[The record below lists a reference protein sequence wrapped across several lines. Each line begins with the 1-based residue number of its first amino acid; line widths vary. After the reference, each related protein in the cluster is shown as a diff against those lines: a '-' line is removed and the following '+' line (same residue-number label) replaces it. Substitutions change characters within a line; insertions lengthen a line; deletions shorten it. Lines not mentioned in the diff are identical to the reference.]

1 MIDLHSHTNRSDGT
15 LSPEELVGLAAQKG
29 LSALAITDHDTL
41 EGYEAAVPYADCLNL
56 ELVCGIELSASFL
69 GRTIHVLG
77 YFLGDPPGQHF
88 RDHLGCIQKSRQER
102 NHRLAE
108 KLQSLGLD
116 VSAEEAEA
124 LGLSQTG
131 RPHFARIL
139 MRKGYVTDIRQAFD
153 RYLDESAPAFV
164 ARKDAS
170 ADNVLRWI
178 REAGGI
184 SSWAHPARFFRDREL
199 AADAAVAELAAKGL
213 SAVEAFHSD
222 HDVAEAS
229 LLKTIA
235 ERLDLGVTGGSDFH
249 NPETARLQLGG
260 LRLPDSLLEDL
271 RSRAARVSAPSGP
284 S

>member
-1 MIDLHSHTNRSDGT
+1 MIDLHSHTDRSDGT

-41 EGYEAAVPYADCLNL
+41 EGYEAAVPHAAGLDL

-77 YFLGDPPGQHF
+77 YFLGDPPGEQF

-102 NHRLAE
+102 NHRLAA

-124 LGLSQTG
+124 LGHSQTG

-139 MRKGYVTDIRQAFD
+139 MRKGYVADIRQAFD

-170 ADNVLRWI
+170 TDNVLRWI
-178 REAGGI
+178 HEAGGI
-184 SSWAHPARFFRDREL
+184 SSWAHPARFFRGTEL
-199 AADAAVAELAAKGL
+199 AADEAVAELAVKGL
-213 SAVEAFHSD
+213 NAVEAFHSD
-222 HDVAEAS
+222 HDASEAN

-249 NPETARLQLGG
+249 NPETARVQLGG

-271 RSRAARVSAPSGP
+271 RGRAARISAPSKP

>member
-1 MIDLHSHTNRSDGT
+1 MIDLHSHTDRSDGT
-15 LSPEELVGLAAQKG
+15 LSPEELVGLAVQKG

-41 EGYEAAVPYADCLNL
+41 EGYEAAVPHAARLDL
-56 ELVCGIELSASFL
+56 ELVCGIELSASFQ

-77 YFLGDPPGQHF
+77 YFLGDPPGEEF
-88 RDHLGCIQKSRQER
+88 RDHLGCIQKSRRER
-102 NHRLAE
+102 NHRLAA

-116 VSAEEAEA
+116 VTAEEAEA
-124 LGLSQTG
+124 LGHSQTG

-139 MRKGYVTDIRQAFD
+139 MRKGYVADVRQAFD

-170 ADNVLRWI
+170 ADNALRWI

-199 AADAAVAELAAKGL
+199 AVDETVAELAAKGL
-213 SAVEAFHSD
+213 HAVEAFHGD
-222 HDVAEAS
+222 HEPS
-229 LLKTIA
+229 ETNLLKTVA

-249 NPETARLQLGG
+249 NPETARVQLGG
-260 LRLPDSLLEDL
+260 LKLPNSLLEDL
-271 RSRAARVSAPSGP
+271 RGRAARAFTPSGP

>member
-1 MIDLHSHTNRSDGT
+1 MVDLHSHTDRSDGT

-41 EGYEAAVPYADCLNL
+41 EGYEVVAAHADRLDL

-69 GRTIHVLG
+69 DGTIHVLG
-77 YFLGDPPGQHF
+77 YFLGDPPGAQF

-102 NHRLAE
+102 NHRLAA

-116 VSAEEAEA
+116 VTAEEAEA

-131 RPHFARIL
+131 RPHFARVL
-139 MRKGYVTDIRQAFD
+139 MRKGYVADIRQAFD

-184 SSWAHPARFFRDREL
+184 SSWAHPARFFRDRKL
-199 AADAAVAELAAKGL
+199 AVDDTVAELAAKGL
-213 SAVEAFHSD
+213 NALEAFHSD
-222 HDVAEAS
+222 HEAS
-229 LLKTIA
+229 ETHLLKAIA
-235 ERLDLGVTGGSDFH
+235 ERMDLGVTGGSDFH
-249 NPETARLQLGG
+249 NPETARVQLGG
-260 LRLPDSLLEDL
+260 LRLPNYLLEQL
-271 RSRAARVSAPSGP
+271 RGRTARMSPPPELS
-284 S
+284 

>member
-1 MIDLHSHTNRSDGT
+1 MIDLHSHTDRSDGT
-15 LSPEELVGLAAQKG
+15 LSPEELVGLAVQKG

-41 EGYEAAVPYADCLNL
+41 EGYEAAVPHAAGLGL

-77 YFLGDPPGQHF
+77 YFLGDPPGEDF
-88 RDHLGCIQKSRQER
+88 RNHLGCIQKSRQER
-102 NHRLAE
+102 NHRLAA

-116 VSAEEAEA
+116 VSTEEAEA
-124 LGLSQTG
+124 LGHSQTG

-170 ADNVLRWI
+170 ADNVLRWM

-184 SSWAHPARFFRDREL
+184 SSWAHPARFFRDRDL
-199 AADAAVAELAAKGL
+199 AADEVVAELAAKGL
-213 SAVEAFHSD
+213 NAVEVFHTD
-222 HDVAEAS
+222 HNASEAN
-229 LLKTIA
+229 LLKTVA

-249 NPETARLQLGG
+249 NPETARVQLGG
-260 LRLPDSLLEDL
+260 LRLPDSLLEEL
-271 RSRAARVSAPSGP
+271 YSRAARISAPSEP